1 MRKLIYFWL
10 ELEVAV
16 IVKKFKSKSQA
27 RDITNSC
34 EALKQFSNLS
44 CLFLIIISSVH
55 RQNYSSFVS
64 SFHYSFILAFKR
76 KIVRLSSSF
85 KYATQFRSQLS
96 LIRSMK

>member
-55 RQNYSSFVS
+55 RQNYYS

-85 KYATQFRSQLS
+85 KYATQFRSHLS
-96 LIRSMK
+96 LKRSMK